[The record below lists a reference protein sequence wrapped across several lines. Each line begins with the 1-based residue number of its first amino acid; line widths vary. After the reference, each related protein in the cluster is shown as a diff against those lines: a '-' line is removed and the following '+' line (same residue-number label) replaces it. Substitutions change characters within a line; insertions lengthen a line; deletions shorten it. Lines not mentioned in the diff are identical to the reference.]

1 MNYLIS
7 IFLIIIIVIFAFLE
21 PKFYIE
27 LFEDS
32 NNIDLYVITLG
43 KEERLENIKNQQ
55 KKINN
60 KIQIFDVVYGLKLD
74 LNDLKNSNILSNEN
88 TLSKDYK
95 RKMGEI
101 GCYLSHLNIYK
112 KIKEDKKNGYTII
125 FEDDFLIKSDDLI
138 NDAKKAI
145 DILNSKNID
154 FDFLFLG
161 NLKDNHGENI
171 ADNLYYIYKN
181 INLYGTHGYIIN
193 NKNIDKIIDK
203 LNIIKQP
210 IDNSIEDLSYNMLF
224 NTIVIYPNLVI
235 QEGEFKS
242 TIRSD

>member
-1 MNYLIS
+1 MNYIIS
-7 IFLIIIIVIFAFLE
+7 ILLIIIIIFFAFLK
-21 PKFYIE
+21 PKFYKE

-60 KIQIFDVVYGLKLD
+60 KIQIFDAVYGLKLD
-74 LNDLKNSNILSNEN
+74 LNDLKNNNILSDEN
-88 TLSKDYK
+88 ILSEDYK
-95 RKMGEI
+95 HKMGEI

-112 KIKEDKKNGYTII
+112 KIKKDNKNGYTII

-145 DILNSKNID
+145 DILNSKNIN

-171 ADNLYYIYKN
+171 ADNLYYLDKN

-203 LNIIKQP
+203 LNIIKKP